1 MTTRQTTLR
10 RFFIA
15 VAVLLGIAVAPS
27 IAQSAASN
35 WTTAHPFRVLDTRPG
50 QLTIDGKF
58 SAIGKRSSGSTLE
71 LQLTGRAG
79 MPDNVDTVMLNIT
92 TVDPAEAGF
101 ITVYPCDTARPLASN
116 VNYAPGTVQANLVAA
131 RVDGK
136 GRACIYTHARTDLIA
151 DVQSYTTNAI
161 RETDPSR
168 LLDTRSG
175 NHTIDDQYDGIGKRS
190 AGSTLELQ
198 LTGRAGISDRAD
210 TVMLNI
216 TTVEPSA
223 AGFITVYP
231 CDSPRPNAS
240 NVNYLPGTVQANL
253 VVARVDDA
261 GRTCIYTHARTHIV
275 ADVQGYTTSA
285 IRETEPSRLLDSRSG
300 NTTIDSKYDGIGKR
314 NAGST
319 LELQL
324 AGRAGIPSDANTVL
338 LNVTTAEPEA
348 PGFIAVFPCN
358 SPRPNTSNVNYVPG
372 SVQANRVVA
381 RVDNNGRT
389 CIYTHARTHIV
400 ADVQGYIVGATM
412 AAAPEQ
418 YTPPASASGF
428 VHPGVLVDGSELDE
442 IRAHVAAGDQPWAGV
457 VDRMY
462 GSASSTA
469 TAARPTSYRFS
480 SLSYVPAPVRVI
492 QASSSGNQSYLDAH
506 GLREIGDVE
515 HIDDARAAYTQALLW
530 NATGN
535 RAHADKAIEIMN
547 AWSST
552 LTEIKFDQPR
562 RVDNGGIIWVDGK
575 LHAGWGASLF
585 ARSAEIIRY
594 TDAGWSNPDIA
605 RFEDMLR
612 DVYLPLTIDG
622 WSNGANWM
630 MTLAEGTISIGVF
643 TNDRATFN
651 AGVAMW
657 RDQAPTTIYLP
668 SDGARPLAP
677 VSWMD
682 TASEID
688 NYWRNPDRY
697 VTGLQGETLRD
708 LSHMVMGLGAMANTA
723 ETAYIQGVD
732 LYGEQAT
739 RIVAGFEL
747 NAGYVNA
754 YLDETNRLGRA
765 PSSTWTP
772 PNWPGGPGTF
782 NIVNTYHTT
791 GWNVA
796 HHHYT
801 TRTNTSMPQT
811 SRLVQRINPNTA
823 QPAHHLAWEPLTHS

>member
-1 MTTRQTTLR
+1 MRPTTTVVATLPPTTT
-10 RFFIA
+10 A
-15 VAVLLGIAVAPS
+15 TTVAP
-27 IAQSAASN
+27 Q
-35 WTTAHPFRVLDTRPG
+35 
-50 QLTIDGKF
+50 
-58 SAIGKRSSGSTLE
+58 
-71 LQLTGRAG
+71 
-79 MPDNVDTVMLNIT
+79 
-92 TVDPAEAGF
+92 
-101 ITVYPCDTARPLASN
+101 
-116 VNYAPGTVQANLVAA
+116 
-131 RVDGK
+131 
-136 GRACIYTHARTDLIA
+136 
-151 DVQSYTTNAI
+151 
-161 RETDPSR
+161 
-168 LLDTRSG
+168 
-175 NHTIDDQYDGIGKRS
+175 
-190 AGSTLELQ
+190 
-198 LTGRAGISDRAD
+198 
-210 TVMLNI
+210 
-216 TTVEPSA
+216 
-223 AGFITVYP
+223 
-231 CDSPRPNAS
+231 PN
-240 NVNYLPGTVQANL
+240 P
-253 VVARVDDA
+253 
-261 GRTCIYTHARTHIV
+261 
-275 ADVQGYTTSA
+275 
-285 IRETEPSRLLDSRSG
+285 
-300 NTTIDSKYDGIGKR
+300 
-314 NAGST
+314 
-319 LELQL
+319 
-324 AGRAGIPSDANTVL
+324 
-338 LNVTTAEPEA
+338 
-348 PGFIAVFPCN
+348 
-358 SPRPNTSNVNYVPG
+358 
-372 SVQANRVVA
+372 
-381 RVDNNGRT
+381 
-389 CIYTHARTHIV
+389 
-400 ADVQGYIVGATM
+400 
-412 AAAPEQ
+412 
-418 YTPPASASGF
+418 SGF